1 MYALQIKKDSD
12 ERVNDVDHQSQMRVA
27 ETASSGEDE
36 NSDDDA
42 DMDVSIKN
50 ISVNMH
56 RNVTIVDSEEVSRSS
71 KKFAVQES
79 DLPEVSHYEH
89 LFLLFMLLKFFG
101 YSLCFMDHLLIYSS
115 LICR

>member
-1 MYALQIKKDSD
+1 MTDSSLILGSCLYALQLKKDSD
-12 ERVNDVDHQSQMRVA
+12 ERVNDIDLQSKMRVA

-42 DMDVSIKN
+42 DMDGSIKN

-79 DLPEVSHYEH
+79 DLPEVFHYEQ
-89 LFLLFMLLKFFG
+89 LFFYF
-101 YSLCFMDHLLIYSS
+101 LCY
-115 LICR
+115 